1 MNIFGTDG
9 VRGRANAYP
18 MDPITVLRLGMAI
31 GLEARK
37 VGARVVVG
45 KDTRISGYMV
55 ESALVSGLVAMGV
68 NVGLLGP
75 MPTAAIATLVR
86 NLRASMGVV
95 ISASHNSYLD
105 NGVKIFDS
113 EGIKI
118 PLELEEVLESNV
130 RAELSS
136 DLAQVRGMGK
146 VYRIAGAVGRYI
158 EFVKGTFPKK
168 LKLSGMK
175 IVVDCANGAAY
186 HIGGEVFWELGADVV
201 VIGNKPDG
209 LNINH
214 NCGSLHPEGMVQ
226 KVLKEGADI
235 GIALDGDADRV
246 VVCDEKGRLVDGD
259 QVIASIMRHLRATK
273 SITDAAVTTMSSKS
287 MDRYAR
293 ELGVRLHRSEVGD
306 RHLVDTMRQ
315 HSCSVGGEKSGHIIL
330 WEHST
335 TSDSLVAALQILSI
349 MLLENKSAS
358 SIFSDFVPMP
368 RVHRDIPYSMEFD
381 HIARLIGPTL
391 SDVEQALGRVN
402 GRVIFRR
409 SGTERLI
416 RCVIEGEDPKLVAL
430 VADELSIKLRELGV
444 ENGVEPEMQ

>member
-1 MNIFGTDG
+1 
-9 VRGRANAYP
+9 

-31 GLEARK
+31 GLEARKK

-105 NGVKIFDS
+105 NGVKIFDG

-118 PLELEEVLESNV
+118 PLELEEMLESNV
-130 RAELSS
+130 RAELSGN
-136 DLAQVRGMGK
+136 LAQVRDMGK

-226 KVLKEGADI
+226 KVLEERADI

-259 QVIASIMRHLRATK
+259 QVIASIMRHLRVSK

-368 RVHRDIPYSMEFD
+368 RVHRDIP
-381 HIARLIGPTL
+381 IAWGLI
-391 SDVEQALGRVN
+391 A
-402 GRVIFRR
+402 
-409 SGTERLI
+409 
-416 RCVIEGEDPKLVAL
+416 
-430 VADELSIKLRELGV
+430 
-444 ENGVEPEMQ
+444 